1 MRSSRRVL
9 SSLRPRHLLVVVAAL
24 GALAAMIGGLA
35 RVEIETGVD
44 EFVPRDDAVVRT
56 TAEMAEQ
63 FGGDPVV
70 VLMESAEPGELLRK
84 ENLPELLRLEGE
96 LAALPHV
103 KAVYGPGTVLNQI
116 AGQAQDLLA
125 ELGGYRDGLRA
136 RAEAEARADGRSAG
150 EVTLA
155 GDRAVAEFDER
166 YGALLAQ
173 GMPGGLPT
181 LHNQTFVNR
190 VIFNDEGDPRPQWD
204 FLVPRPDAVA
214 LLVRPDSSLP
224 QSATEDLVAAV
235 EATVSDSALTPRSST
250 VTGVPAVVAALGEQ
264 VRHEVPLLGGVAV
277 LAVGAWFL
285 LSSWTRRRLRLLP
298 LAATLVG
305 TGATLAMAGWAGRP
319 LALTAVAFLPVLLGI
334 GSDFMT
340 YLHRGA
346 GRRTVLAA
354 ALASAAGFAALAVA
368 PVPAVADL
376 GTSLAIGLV
385 VTALVS
391 LAVHRWGPGEPT
403 DGPDEPV
410 VPAARAETVGR
421 GTRRAVLLLPVL
433 AAAVGWALF
442 PSLTLQSDFTTL
454 ADGLGEYDDARSV
467 ERIVGASGEVALVVR
482 GDDVLDAQ
490 TLAWMTTTRREVVAR
505 HGDELNA
512 VLSPTDVLSFLGAE
526 PRPGQVDAALRL
538 LPSYLASSVVSEDR
552 RMAVMTYGVDLRDV
566 ERLQVLRD
574 YLEEVA
580 ATAPEGVEVELAGLP
595 MVAVSAQE
603 AMDDER
609 LVGAVLGILA
619 AGLALL
625 VLLRAPRVA
634 LVAMLS
640 ATLASGLVALGMAI
654 TGATLTPMTAG
665 LGSLTAAV
673 ACEFTVL
680 LALARRR
687 GDRRLARS
695 VDLAAAASAT
705 GYAVL
710 MVSDLGLI
718 RGFGLL
724 LALTVA
730 VALGVSRLLVW
741 SLLPD
746 SGTAAPTDSPTTR
759 DEREAPVGA
768 PSLKILEK
776 VR

>member
-1 MRSSRRVL
+1 MA
-9 SSLRPRHLLVVVAAL
+9 AAL
-24 GALAAMIGGLA
+24 GVLALIVVGLL
-35 RVEIETGVD
+35 RVEVETGVD
-44 EFVPRDDAVVRT
+44 EFVPRDDRVVRA
-56 TAEMAEQ
+56 TAAMAEQ
-63 FGGDPVV
+63 FGGDPIV
-70 VLMESAEPGELLRK
+70 VLLESAQAGQLLLK
-84 ENLPELLRLEGE
+84 DNLPALLQLEGE

-136 RAEAEARADGRSAG
+136 KAENDAREAGGTAKEVEAAGSRATRG
-150 EVTLA
+150 
-155 GDRAVAEFDER
+155 FDER
-166 YGALLAQ
+166 YSALLSR

-214 LLVRPDSSLP
+214 VLVRPDPSLA
-224 QSATEDLVAAV
+224 QSDTEDLVAAV
-235 EATVSDSALTPRSST
+235 EAAVDDSAVDTRRTT
-250 VTGVPAVVAALGEQ
+250 VTGIPAVVAALGEQ

-285 LSSWTRRRLRLLP
+285 LTSWTRRRLRLLP
-298 LAATLVG
+298 LAATLLG
-305 TGATLAMAGWAGRP
+305 TGATLSVAGWVGRP

-346 GRRTVLAA
+346 GRRTVVAA
-354 ALASAAGFAALAVA
+354 ALASAAGFGALAVA

-376 GTSLAIGLV
+376 GISLAIGLV
-385 VTALVS
+385 VTVLAS
-391 LAVHRWGPGEPT
+391 LAVHRWGPQEVAEEIVPLPAPVRRGRT
-403 DGPDEPV
+403 IRRRDRRLLLLVPV
-410 VPAARAETVGR
+410 VG
-421 GTRRAVLLLPVL
+421 
-433 AAAVGWALF
+433 AAVGWALF
-442 PSLTLQSDFTTL
+442 PSLTMQSDFTAL
-454 ADGLGEYDDARSV
+454 ADGLGEYDDARDV
-467 ERIVGASGEVALVVR
+467 ERVIGASGEVALVVR
-482 GDDVLDAQ
+482 GDDVLDAE
-490 TLAWMTTTRREVVAR
+490 TFAWMSETRRDVIAR
-505 HGDELNA
+505 HGDELSA
-512 VLSPTDVLSFLGAE
+512 VLSPADVLSFLGTE
-526 PRPGQVDAALRL
+526 PEPSEVDAALRL
-538 LPSYLASSVVSEDR
+538 LPGYLASSVVSDDR
-552 RMAVMTYGVDLRDV
+552 QMAVMTYGVDLRDV
-566 ERLQVLRD
+566 ERLATLRD

-580 ATAPEGVEVELAGLP
+580 ASAPAGVEVDVAGLP

-609 LVGAVLGILA
+609 LLGALLGIGA
-619 AGLALL
+619 AGIALL
-625 VLLRAPRVA
+625 LLLRDHKVA
-634 LVAMLS
+634 LVAMMS
-640 ATLASGLVALGMAI
+640 AALASGLVALGIAV

-680 LALARRR
+680 LALGQRR
-687 GDRRLARS
+687 GDPRIGRA

-710 MVSDLGLI
+710 VLSDLGLI
-718 RGFGLL
+718 QGFGLL

-741 SLLPD
+741 ALLPEAVEQPED
-746 SGTAAPTDSPTTR
+746 ESAEAAVP
-759 DEREAPVGA
+759 EV
-768 PSLKILEK
+768 KILEK
-776 VR
+776 V